1 MSNGSG
7 SHLGGVAEDRTA
19 GQFRSILRDGRPGP
33 IDQVFVTTA
42 GTVKRISIRRAR
54 RLPHSRIGAGIRPR
68 GIRGGPI
75 SRLFT
80 AIPELQKCL
89 KGLVSQKTVRLR
101 LGVEAIDAYLIP
113 VSDQQG
119 KRIGVFQGWD
129 IVTNR
134 LSADAEIAK
143 TRAMLESL
151 PINVIVANRDFDIVY
166 INPASVRTL
175 KSIERLLPVPV
186 EKIWARRSTSF
197 TSSPSISANRSSYP
211 KKSAAPR
218 ENQARRRDS
227 TTICSFR
234 SLRRAGKLFGTMVTG
249 KSSLRRSA
257 SSSTSANRSPR

>member
-7 SHLGGVAEDRTA
+7 SHLGGVAEIEPQGNFD
-19 GQFRSILRDGRPGP
+19 QFFGMVDLAPLTKF
-33 IDQVFVTTA
+33 FVTTA
-42 GTVKRISIRRAR
+42 GTVTYLNKKGYDVFRTLESE
-54 RLPHSRIGAGIRPR
+54 LGFDPEEFV
-68 GIRGGPI
+68 GGPI

-80 AIPELQKCL
+80 AIPELQKAL

-186 EKIWARRSTSF
+186 EKISARRSTSF
-197 TSSPSISANRSSYP
+197 TSSPSISGNC
-211 KKSAAPR
+211 SAIRRICRTAQ
-218 ENQARRRDS
+218 NQARRRDS
-227 TTICSFR
+227 RSARFA
-234 SLRRAGKLFGTMVTG
+234 SLRRAAQLFGTDG
-249 KSSLRRSA
+249 DLGSHH
-257 SSSTSANRSPR
+257 